1 MNIAPHMLTGPAD
14 GRYLC
19 YQFVR
24 QIGFILDEVS
34 YQGLEVWRDADQGW
48 RWRWRDTD
56 LAAAQGFWALG
67 EAFLDALL
75 ARYPEMFAAE
85 VPAEVG

>member
-24 QIGFILDEVS
+24 RIGFILDEVS
-34 YQGLEVWRDADQGW
+34 YQGLEVWRDADQG
-48 RWRWRDTD
+48 RRRRDTD
-56 LAAAQGFWALG
+56 LVAAQGFWALG
-67 EAFLDALL
+67 EAFLDALP

-85 VPAEVG
+85 VPTEVG